1 MGCLMKKVITLSFLT
16 LTSLMLYGCNADDD
30 DTALEIQ
37 GNYEVS
43 SEASS
48 SLSATPKNEGI
59 ATRHE
64 SVKTNADGS
73 TYISIIEETDDY
85 IINIELP
92 NSSSNE
98 VKTSLH
104 KKLEGVE
111 ETFKRAVI
119 KDQERTSAL
128 EVSFETD
135 VLNDTVTVYKQRA
148 EVKNTNADRTYL
160 QTFIEYDGALLSF
173 EDMFDDSKE
182 ARELYHHYVMQ
193 ALYED
198 RDNAPHLNK
207 SALARSI
214 VKTDS
219 AIDKVYPSKNG
230 LVFQFDTLEVGGIE
244 AGTPSVTVDYQYIS
258 QLMTNECVE
267 MIGNVTE
274 EWVLQGEYAGSAVPS
289 VYDTFY
295 ILRDVDTDKKLVAL
309 TFDDGPVPGSTELIL
324 DVLEEHDV
332 KATFFVLGQMVE
344 EYPDIAKRIVDEG
357 HEIANHTYSHPE
369 MTKLSDEGLRY
380 EIGHTQSLI
389 QEHTGTWPRA
399 FRPPYGASNQ
409 YVRDTVGIREVM
421 WNIDTM
427 DWQTR
432 NSDLITNSV
441 MTSVQD
447 GSLILMH
454 DIVDATPQAVV
465 NLMDNLDHDEFEFV
479 TVSELYEYRE
489 DVYTF
494 NQ

>member
-1 MGCLMKKVITLSFLT
+1 MKRVILLSFLT

-30 DTALEIQ
+30 NTALDIQ

-43 SEASS
+43 SETSS
-48 SLSATPKNEGI
+48 GLTATPQNEKI

-73 TYISIIEETDDY
+73 TYISITEETDDY
-85 IINIELP
+85 IINVELP

-98 VKTSLH
+98 VKSSLH

-119 KDQERTSAL
+119 KNQDRMSAL

-135 VLNDTVTVYKQRA
+135 VLNDTLTIYKQRA
-148 EVKNTNADRTYL
+148 ELKNTNADRTYL
-160 QTFIEYDGALLSF
+160 QTFIEYDGALLAF
-173 EDMFDDSKE
+173 DELFDDSIE

-193 ALYED
+193 ALYEE
-198 RDNAPHLNK
+198 RDNAPHLNQ
-207 SALARSI
+207 SALRESI

-219 AIDKVYPSKNG
+219 AIDKVYPSEDG

-244 AGTPSVTVDYQYIS
+244 AGTPSVTVEYQYVS
-258 QLMTNECVE
+258 QLMTKECID
-267 MIGNVTE
+267 MIGDVSD
-274 EWVLQGEYAGSAVPS
+274 EWVLAGEFAGSAVPD
-289 VYDTFY
+289 VYDRLYT
-295 ILRDVDTDKKLVAL
+295 LRDIDTDKKLVAL

-324 DVLEEHDV
+324 DILEEHDI

-344 EYPDIAKRIVDEG
+344 QYPEIAKRIVDDG

-369 MTKLSDEGLRY
+369 MTRLSEENLLY
-380 EIGHTQSLI
+380 EIGYTQSLI

-399 FRPPYGASNQ
+399 YRPPYGASNQ
-409 YVRDTVGIREVM
+409 YIRDTVGLEEVM
-421 WNIDTM
+421 WNIDTL

-432 NSDLITNSV
+432 NSDLITNAV
-441 MTSVQD
+441 LTSVQD

-479 TVSELYEYRE
+479 TVSELYEHRE